1 MAVELGAPGPALRIE
16 YVRTGE
22 GVAVPRHFEVHFTS
36 PAEPLKTLRMTIG
49 VSPDGV
55 PECGEVAISSE
66 PGGPAL
72 QRADLQIPLK
82 RLMDQALKWIARP
95 AEFDANG
102 NVVRLGARLSGR
114 EAAVSGAPAPRRTAR
129 SLTPELLAQVTTI
142 YREANAR
149 PRMGGHLQ
157 PTQAV
162 ADQLTAG
169 VRSTA
174 ARWVMKARDA
184 GLLEGG
190 KKARTRT
197 ASVRFT
203 TSHEGSTA

>member
-72 QRADLQIPLK
+72 QRADLPSSLK

-102 NVVRLGARLSGR
+102 NVVRLGARSSGR
-114 EAAVSGAPAPRRTAR
+114 EAAVSGTPAPRRTAR
-129 SLTPELLAQVTTI
+129 FLTPELLAEVAAI

-162 ADQLTAG
+162 ADQLWTT
-169 VRSTA
+169 RPTA

-184 GLLEGG
+184 GLLDGG

-203 TSHEGSTA
+203 TSHEGSTS